1 MSGVSLD
8 DPFGAASGGDIL
20 RLGAEAWL
28 ELGYLGESALISG
41 TGGVRASAY
50 IFEVLLRAL

>member
-1 MSGVSLD
+1 MD